1 MNYTTEKKLLVI
13 GGATAS
19 GKTAL
24 AIRLAQHFGTCILSA
39 DSRQFYQEMNIG
51 TAKPTAAELAAA
63 PHYFINHLPIHKA
76 YSVGDF
82 ERDAIQLLQQLFE
95 NQAIIILVGGTG
107 LYLRAVCEGIDD
119 LPTTPLSIRQD
130 LEQIYQ
136 NEGIAPLQAE
146 LQTADPIYF
155 ATVDTQNPMRL
166 IRALSVIR
174 ATGKPFSAFRTGEKA
189 KRFFTPIYLK
199 TEMPR
204 PMLYERI
211 NKRVDVMLEN
221 GLLEEVK
228 NLLPFRHL
236 QALQTV
242 GYQEFFDYLEGK
254 TTFEQAVELVKQHSR
269 NYAKRQETWFR
280 KSPPQYLP
288 VDPANWQQVIEYIEQ
303 NK

>member
-1 MNYTTEKKLLVI
+1 MTNKTTKKLLVI

-63 PHYFINHLPIHKA
+63 PHYFINHLSIQNT

-95 NQAIIILVGGTG
+95 NQDIIILVGGTG
-107 LYLRAVCEGIDD
+107 LYLRAVCEGIDN
-119 LPTTPLSIRQD
+119 LPSTPLSIRQD
-130 LEQIYQ
+130 LAQCYQ
-136 NEGIAPLQAE
+136 NEGIEPLQNE
-146 LQTADPIYF
+146 LKATDPIYF
-155 ATVDTQNPMRL
+155 ETVDRQNPMRL

-174 ATGKPFSAFRTGEKA
+174 ATGQPFSAFRTGEKA
-189 KRFFTPIYLK
+189 QRFFSPIYIK
-199 TEMPR
+199 TELPR
-204 PMLYERI
+204 PILYERI
-211 NKRVDVMLEN
+211 NRRVDTMLEN
-221 GLLEEVK
+221 GLLQEVES
-228 NLLPFRHL
+228 LLPFRHL

-242 GYQEFFDYLEGK
+242 GYQEFFDYFDGK
-254 TTFEQAVELVKQHSR
+254 TTFAQAVELVKQHSR

-280 KSPPQYLP
+280 KSPPQYQP
-288 VDPANWQQVIEYIEQ
+288 FAPSDWEKIVKIII
-303 NK
+303 